1 MSAPT
6 SPKAALRKEFLARR
20 KSLSSQE
27 RARLSADT
35 TAHIV
40 STAEFQQAS
49 VVATFV
55 SMGSELDMT
64 ASTTAALTAGKTV
77 LVPRLGTGRQIGWS
91 EVTSL
96 ARLQPT
102 GTHRPD
108 EPVDAVNLG
117 TAGLAAA
124 DLILVP
130 AFYIDAS
137 GYRVGRGAAW
147 YDQALLAR
155 CTDATLFGIVYPWE
169 HGDAFAFD
177 HEPHDVHVTAVVTA
191 DGVTRL
197 R

>member
-1 MSAPT
+1 MSALT
-6 SPKAALRKEFLARR
+6 SPKTALRKEFLARR
-20 KSLSSQE
+20 QTLDSQE
-27 RARLSADT
+27 RSRLSAQT
-35 TAHIV
+35 AAHIV
-40 STAEFQQAS
+40 ATAEFHEAQT
-49 VVATFV
+49 VATFV

-64 ASTTAALTAGKTV
+64 PSTTAALTAGKTV

-91 EVTSL
+91 TVTSL
-96 ARLQPT
+96 TQLQPA
-102 GTHRPD
+102 GTHRPH
-108 EPVDAVNLG
+108 EPLEALNLG
-117 TAGLAAA
+117 TTGLTEA

-130 AFYIDAS
+130 AFYIDEA